1 MPSAELL
8 YQTHMYVRTHPGRDH
23 NSIVKAISKHFRVS
37 QEAVSECL
45 ALLAQAGYL
54 VPEENK

>member
-8 YQTHMYVRTHPGRDH
+8 YLTHMYVRSHPGRDH
-23 NSIVKAISKHFRVS
+23 NSIVKAISKHLRVS

-45 ALLAQAGYL
+45 ALLARAGYL
-54 VPEENK
+54 TPEVKK